1 MEQFLL
7 DNAARHQ
14 MLISR
19 LKPPPKTK
27 VNYETSNITVA
38 ARIRPMLEHETSSG
52 QVVAVFPR
60 VDDSGV
66 VDLHDLRRV
75 VRGFPPLN
83 VSI

>member
-14 MLISR
+14 MLILR

-27 VNYETSNITVA
+27 VIYEASNITVA